1 MFVVFLIKLSS
12 AGELV
17 FETTT
22 SQQPPIHTHQSRHE
36 RTFSAKPA
44 ASLDMDEEEM
54 FIDLLRTKDSAVSFE
69 GSDNED
75 LVAMA
80 DQDND
85 IDETEQDEV
94 DGDTRLTMEEI
105 EALVKQKQ
113 KSNKVCDIYSGIR
126 VM

>member
-1 MFVVFLIKLSS
+1 
-12 AGELV
+12 
-17 FETTT
+17 
-22 SQQPPIHTHQSRHE
+22 
-36 RTFSAKPA
+36 
-44 ASLDMDEEEM
+44 M

-85 IDETEQDEV
+85 IEETDQDEL

-113 KSNKVCDIYSGIR
+113 KSNKVCDIYIGKR